1 MFEEGQGARCVNAAG
16 WKNRDGRT
24 IDGPRGGDSVI
35 VVASVQALNPF
46 TGVLEEFLH
55 VERFPGGGYP
65 ASAFRPCGEAALA
78 LLRSLAAAPALSPR
92 QLAGDAE

>member
-16 WKNRDGRT
+16 WKNREGQA
-24 IDGPRGGDSVI
+24 IDGPMGGDSVV

-46 TGVLEEFLH
+46 TGRLEEFLH
-55 VERFPGGGYP
+55 VERFPGAGFP
-65 ASAFRPCGEAALA
+65 ASSFRPCGEDALA
-78 LLRSLAAAPALSPR
+78 LLRGLAAAPALSPR